1 MAIGKLITL
10 YLIDGSVNG
19 VIACELFNWTGKGY
33 KIPRNLL
40 KGVSDREE
48 LRKAGVYF
56 LLGHDASDQ
65 PLAYIGEAE
74 DVYKRL
80 TQHQGKDFW
89 TEALAFVSKDDNLN
103 KAHVKYLEY
112 ELFRE
117 AKEASRFEIAN
128 DNTPNRPGISEA
140 ERSVML
146 EFAENLR
153 VMVGTLGYRVFEPL
167 AKRRAERGDVYLIE
181 ATRGA
186 SAKGVLTNEG
196 FVVLKGSHVAES
208 EVPSTP
214 QAVKAKRAALMT
226 DGAISAFVLCR
237 DILFSSP
244 SIAAAVV
251 LGRSANGLIEW
262 KLKDGS
268 TLRDAQ
274 APDGGES

>member
-40 KGVSDREE
+40 KGVAERDQ

-56 LLGHDASDQ
+56 LLGHDAADQ
-65 PLAYIGEAE
+65 PVVYIGEAE

-117 AKEASRFEIAN
+117 AKEAARFTIAN
-128 DNTPNRPGISEA
+128 DNTPNKPAISEA

-167 AKRRAERGDVYLIE
+167 AKRRAERTDVYVIE
-181 ATRGA
+181 AARGA
-186 SAKGVLTNEG
+186 SAKGVVTNEG
-196 FVVLKGSHVAES
+196 FVVFKGSHVAES

-214 QAVKAKRAALMT
+214 QAVKTKRAALMT
-226 DGAISAFVLCR
+226 DGAISGFVLSR

-274 APDGGES
+274 APEGGES